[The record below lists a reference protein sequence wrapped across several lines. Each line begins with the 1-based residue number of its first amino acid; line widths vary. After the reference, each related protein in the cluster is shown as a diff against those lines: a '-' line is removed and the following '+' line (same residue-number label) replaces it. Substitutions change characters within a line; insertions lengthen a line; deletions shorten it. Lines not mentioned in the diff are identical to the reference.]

1 MYEPSDPPLP
11 AHVVANIALLRAG
24 LERAARIA
32 GLTPVAAGEPA
43 VIALRC
49 EGGPGV
55 DDAPVEVRAGLDG
68 VTVRIARDPDP
79 EIWAALRLLASELLG
94 RPEDGLAEGRRAED
108 GGESKTI
115 ADSAGGR
122 LSRKSFP
129 DSWISEGKRQPD

>member
-11 AHVVANIALLRAG
+11 AHVVANTALLRAG

-49 EGGPGV
+49 EGGPDV

-79 EIWAALRLLASELLG
+79 EIWTALRMLAGELLG
-94 RPEDGLAEGRRAED
+94 RSEDRSTEHRSTEDRGPDDRR
-108 GGESKTI
+108 
-115 ADSAGGR
+115 
-122 LSRKSFP
+122 
-129 DSWISEGKRQPD
+129 